1 MNHPNEQYA
10 HPSDGDE
17 ADRQATE
24 LGGGK
29 SARRRLIERAT
40 IMGLGFSLAVHLVI
54 LLIAALVTVDFGSAD
69 AGGVAGDEVDF
80 AVLTSAELAQMQSPK
95 VMQDSFEVATIPTE
109 ALQIDL
115 LADAGSDDS
124 VNELADSIA
133 PSLNPGGGALTSIDS
148 STGSAGAGTGDG
160 ASFFGL
166 EAQGRRFAYIV
177 DISGSMNTLTE
188 QGTFTRWELTRSEL
202 IRSIDALD
210 EYAQFAIVLYSS
222 NAVAVF
228 GQGQWSEA
236 SRSNK
241 TLAARTLIG
250 FDPGGGTRPLGGFK
264 MIFDLDPEADAVY
277 FMTDGLFEADTPTQV
292 RQLNRRA
299 LVPIHTI
306 LFGEL
311 ASPRDAQA
319 AMNMMNSIARNS
331 GGKFTH
337 IRDGRP

>member
-1 MNHPNEQYA
+1 LTHPTEQHA
-10 HPSDGDE
+10 H
-17 ADRQATE
+17 QAARE
-24 LGGGK
+24 RVEGK

-40 IMGLGFSLAVHLVI
+40 VMGLLFSVAVHLVI
-54 LLIAALVTVDFGSAD
+54 MLIAALVTVDFGFAD
-69 AGGVAGDEVDF
+69 AGGNRGDEVDF

-95 VMQDSFEVATIPTE
+95 VTQESFEVAAIPTD
-109 ALQIDL
+109 ALRIDL
-115 LADAGSDDS
+115 LSDNSTEDS

-188 QGTFTRWELTRSEL
+188 QGAFTRWELTRGEL

-210 EYAQFAIVLYSS
+210 EHAEFAIVLYSS

-228 GQGQWSEA
+228 GQGIWTTANRNSKA
-236 SRSNK
+236 H
-241 TLAARTLIG
+241 AARTLMG
-250 FDPGGGTRPLGGFK
+250 FDPGGGTRPLGGFQT
-264 MIFDLDPEADAVY
+264 IFKLDPEADAIY
-277 FMTDGLFEADTPTQV
+277 FMTDGLFDSEIPLQI
-292 RQLNRRA
+292 RQLNRRE
-299 LVPIHTI
+299 LTPIHTI

-311 ASPRDAQA
+311 ADTQDAITAQ
-319 AMNMMNSIARNS
+319 NMMRNIARNS

-337 IRDGRP
+337 IKDGRP